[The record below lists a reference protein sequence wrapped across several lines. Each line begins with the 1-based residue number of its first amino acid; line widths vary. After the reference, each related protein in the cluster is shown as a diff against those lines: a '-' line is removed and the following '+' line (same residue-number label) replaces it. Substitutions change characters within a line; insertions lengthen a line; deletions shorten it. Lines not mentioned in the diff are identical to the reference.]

1 MPAVIG
7 TTTVSAELDKKTKNG
22 LIIVNEWIREFPEL
36 AYFGLDTLNIVRNG
50 GKLDKGGLTFEQ
62 AKLVSFKSIGSLEAD
77 MTIEKNEVVWYE
89 VGRYAERARVSAAV
103 TAGTNI
109 TLNAEGI
116 KYFAVDDVVVT
127 ARGPGSTSARAQ
139 VKVTAVNTTTNVITV
154 DAPVTLAVGDFVVF
168 SYNLITYRQPIT
180 REAAGMNATSLRSY
194 FQQFG
199 QRVSFDQQ
207 DINQTRLLVDADNYM
222 KYKFAAATSIMN
234 NNMARAFFNG
244 RNIGGSQSETMG
256 LETVIAEGQAR
267 FGTSLIN
274 LSGVT
279 TTKDK
284 IKAISEVVN
293 DATKAN
299 VYNGN
304 EQPMAIINTAAVS
317 EMMDYSF
324 DLANQFK
331 FNEMEIEFGMI
342 AYKTPFFRN
351 LTMLVSSTLDRLYPN
366 QAVMFLVPKH
376 LIAFRTPMYE
386 SVDENGTPI
395 KTNSGVIHVHKQP
408 QTSRDYVEYD
418 LSYRLANIFGGQTIE
433 HAYKKIILT

>member
-89 VGRYAERARVSAAV
+89 VGRYAERARVTAAV

-109 TLNAEGI
+109 TLDAEGI

-154 DAPVTLAVGDFVVF
+154 DSPVTLAVGDFVVF

-180 REAAGMNATSLRSY
+180 REAAGMSATSLRSY

>member
-89 VGRYAERARVSAAV
+89 VGRYAERARVASAV

-109 TLNAEGI
+109 TLDAEGI
-116 KYFAVDDVVVT
+116 KYFAVDDVIVT

-180 REAAGMNATSLRSY
+180 REAAGMSATSLRSY

-267 FGTSLIN
+267 FGTSLVN

-279 TTKDK
+279 VTKDK
-284 IKAISEVVN
+284 IKGISEVIN

>member
-7 TTTVSAELDKKTKNG
+7 TTTVIAELDKKTKNG

-89 VGRYAERARVSAAV
+89 VGRYAERARVTAAV

-109 TLNAEGI
+109 TLDAEGI

-154 DAPVTLAVGDFVVF
+154 DSPVTLVVGDFVVF

-180 REAAGMNATSLRSY
+180 REAAGMDATSLRSY

-244 RNIGGSQSETMG
+244 RNISGSQSETMG

>member
-89 VGRYAERARVSAAV
+89 VGRYAERARVTAAV

-109 TLNAEGI
+109 TLDAEGI

-154 DAPVTLAVGDFVVF
+154 DSPVTLVVGDFIVF

-180 REAAGMNATSLRSY
+180 REAAGMSATSLRSY